1 MEYRPVTCVW
11 EITMGCNMRCGH
23 CGSSCSDPL
32 PDELTTAEAF
42 DAIEQMAEIGL
53 RWVTLSGGEP
63 LTRRDWP
70 QLLRHLTERGVSCN
84 MITNGWNITE
94 DVARQMKENNISTVA
109 ISIDGTREIHDR
121 IRKPGSYDRI
131 EQGIRILKQYSITV
145 GAVTTLTKQNID
157 ILPQIKDELIRMG
170 ANSWQVQLGLPMGN
184 FTRHEDWLL
193 EPEDVDGI
201 LDFCYKTNSE
211 GKIVMYPADCL
222 GYYSHKEL
230 RTRQMAFNTPNY
242 QLWDGCNAGIRGFG
256 FLYNGDIL
264 GCTSIRDR
272 EYIEGNIRERTLR
285 DIWEDKNKFLWRRQ
299 MSKDKLSGECSVC
312 KYGSKCLGGCP
323 NTRLTIDHT
332 IYGENRYCVYN
343 VAMKKLKAEITG
355 RSDADALFAE
365 AKEAVQKTEYQQ
377 ASILLERY
385 LQLKAANAE
394 AWHMKGFA
402 DFQNGNY
409 ALSEAANAQ
418 ALSLNPSDSYAT
430 KGIGLAVF
438 RQGKMDEGIKLVE
451 KAAQMG
457 DPDAA
462 KELEALKYEQKYG
475 RPYPR

>member
-1 MEYRPVTCVW
+1 
-11 EITMGCNMRCGH
+11 MGCNMRCGH

-53 RWVTLSGGEP
+53 YWVTLSGGEP

-70 QLLRHLTERGVSCN
+70 QLVRHLTERGVSCN

-145 GAVTTLTKQNID
+145 GAVTTLTKQNVN
-157 ILPQIKDELIRMG
+157 ILPQIKDELFRMG
-170 ANSWQVQLGLPMGN
+170 ADSWQVQLGLPMRN

-193 EPEDVDGI
+193 APEDVGGI
-201 LDFCYKTNSE
+201 LDFCYKTNAE
-211 GKIVMYPADCL
+211 GKIVMYLADCL
-222 GYYSHKEL
+222 GYYSPKEL
-230 RTRQMAFNTPNY
+230 RTRKMAFNTPNG
-242 QLWDGCNAGIRGFG
+242 QLWDGCSAGIRGFG
-256 FLYNGDIL
+256 FLYNGDII

-343 VAMKKLKAEITG
+343 VAMKKLKSEITG
-355 RSDADALFAE
+355 
-365 AKEAVQKTEYQQ
+365 
-377 ASILLERY
+377 
-385 LQLKAANAE
+385 
-394 AWHMKGFA
+394 
-402 DFQNGNY
+402 
-409 ALSEAANAQ
+409 
-418 ALSLNPSDSYAT
+418 
-430 KGIGLAVF
+430 
-438 RQGKMDEGIKLVE
+438 
-451 KAAQMG
+451 
-457 DPDAA
+457 
-462 KELEALKYEQKYG
+462 
-475 RPYPR
+475 